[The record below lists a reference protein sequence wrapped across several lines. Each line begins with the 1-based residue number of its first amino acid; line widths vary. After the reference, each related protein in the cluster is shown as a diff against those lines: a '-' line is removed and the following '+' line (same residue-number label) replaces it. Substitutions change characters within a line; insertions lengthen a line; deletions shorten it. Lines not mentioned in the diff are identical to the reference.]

1 MSHPA
6 LIIRPEAELDLAD
19 TYAWYEEQAKGF
31 GTDFFDSV
39 EEILQRVQANPRLYT
54 SPFAAR

>member
-39 EEILQRVQANPRLYT
+39 EEIL
-54 SPFAAR
+54 